1 MQGKQFNKSTGKSH
15 KNACCKQKISRQNYC
30 KNLML
35 AEWGYEE
42 AKQSNSYINSV
53 SIGIEP
59 PADALDF
66 CAHIL
71 ETS

>member
-1 MQGKQFNKSTGKSH
+1 
-15 KNACCKQKISRQNYC
+15 
-30 KNLML
+30 ML
-35 AEWGYEE
+35 VEWGYEE

-66 CAHIL
+66 CSHIL